1 MSESSEKTDRRSW
14 LSFELELFRYDVGE
28 WLLLT
33 GDRVLVAML
42 GFFLLSCV
50 LAGIVLF
57 GEIPFRKETPILF
70 LLFALI
76 AANFTL
82 IAIVTSLSQFV
93 LGRRLES
100 PGEIRRKIDETIDYR
115 EEVGAAIGS
124 AVVPVRPDA
133 FFLALYEQVDQ
144 SVAILDA
151 QQSEGR
157 TRLARE
163 ELGDLVSDL
172 RTHCSYIIEIL
183 TRPSS
188 NVKHALFVS
197 LNADYENAVYR
208 AWHLQWEHADEFAEG
223 AAEPLARLAET
234 LQHIEV
240 ATRLFKTVFIE
251 SEVAELSR
259 FLLYVG
265 IPVQL
270 TAVGLTLVYTAPG
283 AEPPLPPS
291 TLRVV
296 VPAVIAAGF
305 APFILLSSY
314 VVRFTVVASRT
325 ADSFPFSSQLSGS
338 VAVREK
344 LHDQ

>member
-1 MSESSEKTDRRSW
+1 MTADPDADGTW
-14 LSFELELFRYDVGE
+14 LGFEVELLRHDPIE
-28 WLLLT
+28 WVLLT
-33 GDRVLVAML
+33 GDRVLVAAL
-42 GFFLLSCV
+42 GLLLLSGV
-50 LAGIVLF
+50 LAAIIILGGV
-57 GEIPFRKETPILF
+57 PFRKETPVLF

-82 IAIVTSLSQFV
+82 IAIVTSLSQLV

-115 EEVGAAIGS
+115 EEVGAAVGRS
-124 AVVPVRPDA
+124 VVPVRPDA
-133 FFLALYEQVDQ
+133 FLLALYRDVDR
-144 SVAILDA
+144 LLETLET

-163 ELGDLVSDL
+163 ELAELTVNL
-172 RTHCSYIIEIL
+172 RSHCSYVTDVL
-183 TRPSS
+183 RRPASG
-188 NVKHALFVS
+188 VKHALFVS
-197 LNADYENAVYR
+197 LDADFETAVYR

-240 ATRLFKTVFIE
+240 AGRLFKTVFIE
-251 SEVAELSR
+251 SEIAELSR

-270 TAVGLTLVYTAPG
+270 AAVGLTLAYTAPG
-283 AEPPLPPS
+283 AGPPLAPS

-296 VPAVIAAGF
+296 VPMVIVAGF
-305 APFILLSSY
+305 APFVLLSSY
-314 VVRFTVVASRT
+314 VVRLTVVAGRT
-325 ADSFPFSSQLSGS
+325 ADSFPFSSQLSTGVALRDGS
-338 VAVREK
+338 GPD
-344 LHDQ
+344 H